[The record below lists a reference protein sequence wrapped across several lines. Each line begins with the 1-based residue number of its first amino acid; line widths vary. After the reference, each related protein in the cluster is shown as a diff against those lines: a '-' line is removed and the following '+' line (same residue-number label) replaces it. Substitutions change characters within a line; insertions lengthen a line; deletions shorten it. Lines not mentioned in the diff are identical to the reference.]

1 MMEHSAIAFQHEVYI
16 NLILKVANT
25 DLYYRSITFY
35 LEEQPDKLN
44 DLLKCLTTKIDVSKV
59 VAVMKRSGYIALIQ
73 PFLKSVQNINNKELN
88 EALNELYLEAEDY
101 DSLKTS
107 IS

>member
-1 MMEHSAIAFQHEVYI
+1 
-16 NLILKVANT
+16 
-25 DLYYRSITFY
+25 
-35 LEEQPDKLN
+35 
-44 DLLKCLTTKIDVSKV
+44 
-59 VAVMKRSGYIALIQ
+59 MKRSGYIALIQ